1 MITVNRS
8 SYLFIL
14 ALSLQCLSVIA
25 QDRPNVIFILT
36 DQWRSTALGYAGN
49 KQVKTPN
56 LDRFSRESV
65 NFKNCVSV
73 LPICT
78 PYRAALMTGRYPTTT
93 GMITND
99 IYLPDRELCMAEIF
113 KAAGYSTAFY
123 GKWHIDGHGRMNN
136 VQPDRRQGFEYW
148 KGSECSH
155 DFNNMPYYE
164 NEDPAL
170 KYWEG
175 YSPFSMEAD
184 IEKYL
189 TERSKEV
196 DPFLLFISLETP
208 HFSKHIAPKKY
219 MDMYPPASLEL
230 PENVDIQKFPKVRD
244 ELQEY
249 YAHCTATDEAIGK
262 LLEKL
267 KTLGM
272 YDRSIIV
279 FSADHGEMMGSHSV
293 RPREK
298 QVAWDESVKTPF
310 LIRFPGI
317 DKQAGRSTL
326 TPITTPDVLP
336 TMLSLAGVSIPGA
349 IEGEDLA
356 RIVRNPDKKVDRAA
370 LFMNVYYNAPS
381 PYFEYRA
388 VKTNKYT
395 YIKSTEKAAFLF
407 DNLSDPLQMNNLIE
421 DPASAR
427 LIEKMEKTLRRE
439 LAKIGDEDFKS
450 HEYYFKKF
458 GMIINGLKK
467 EQVPY
472 STSPG
477 QQLPV
482 ISPNS
487 N

>member
-1 MITVNRS
+1 MMIVNRL

-14 ALSLQCLSVIA
+14 VLSLQCLSVIA

-56 LDRFSRESV
+56 LDKFSKESV

-113 KAAGYSTAFY
+113 KTAGYSTAFY
-123 GKWHIDGHGRMNN
+123 GKWHLDGHGRMNN
-136 VQPDRRQGFEYW
+136 VAPPRRQGFDYW

-155 DFNNMPYYE
+155 DFNKMPYYE
-164 NEDPAL
+164 NDDPAL

-175 YSPFSMEAD
+175 YSPFSMESD
-184 IEKYL
+184 IENYL
-189 TERSKEV
+189 TQRSKEA

-230 PENVDIQKFPKVRD
+230 PENVDIKKFPKVRD

-267 KTLGM
+267 KSLGM

-298 QVAWDESVKTPF
+298 QVAWDESVMTPF
-310 LIRFPGI
+310 LIRYPGI
-317 DKQAGRSTL
+317 GKQAGKSTL

-336 TMLSLAGVSIPGA
+336 TMLSLAGVSIPGT
-349 IEGEDLA
+349 IEGKDLA
-356 RIVRNPDKKVDRAA
+356 RIVRNPDKKLDRAA

-381 PYFEYRA
+381 PFFDYRA

-395 YIKSTEKAAFLF
+395 YIRSTGEAAFLF

-421 DPASAR
+421 DPGSSR
-427 LIEKMEKTLRRE
+427 LVRQMEKTLRKE
-439 LAKIGDEDFKS
+439 LAKIGDEDFRS
-450 HEYYFKKF
+450 YEHYFKKF
-458 GMIINGLKK
+458 GFNINGAKK
-467 EQVPY
+467 DQVPY
-472 STSPG
+472 TTAPD

-482 ISPNS
+482 ISPRS

>member
-1 MITVNRS
+1 MIRLNRIL
-8 SYLFIL
+8 YLYIFIF
-14 ALSLQCLSVIA
+14 SWQNFSVFA
-25 QDRPNVIFILT
+25 QNKPNVIFILT

-56 LDRFSRESV
+56 LDKFSKESV

-113 KAAGYSTAFY
+113 KSAGYATAFY
-123 GKWHIDGHGRMNN
+123 GKWHLDGHGRMNN
-136 VQPDRRQGFEYW
+136 VAPARRQGFDHW

-155 DFNNMPYYE
+155 DFNKMPYYE
-164 NEDPAL
+164 NDDPAL

-175 YSPFSMEAD
+175 YSPFSMESD
-184 IEKYL
+184 IENYL
-189 TERSKEV
+189 TERSKET

-230 PENVDIQKFPKVRD
+230 PENVDIKKFPKVRD

-262 LLEKL
+262 LLDKL
-267 KTLGM
+267 KSLGM

-298 QVAWDESVKTPF
+298 QVAWDESVMTPF
-310 LIRFPGI
+310 LIRYPGI
-317 DKQAGRSTL
+317 GKQAGKSTL
-326 TPITTPDVLP
+326 TPISTPDVLP
-336 TMLSLAGVSIPGA
+336 TMLSLAGLSIPGT
-349 IEGEDLA
+349 IEGDDLSKV
-356 RIVRNPDKKVDRAA
+356 VRHPDKKVDRAA

-381 PYFEYRA
+381 PFFDYRA

-395 YIKSTEKAAFLF
+395 YIRSTEKAAFLF

-421 DPASAR
+421 DPGSSR
-427 LIEKMEKTLRRE
+427 LVSKMEKTLRKE
-439 LAKIGDEDFKS
+439 LAKIGDEDFRS
-450 HEYYFKKF
+450 FEYYFKKF
-458 GMIINGLKK
+458 GFNINGAKK
-467 EQVPY
+467 DQVPY
-472 STSPG
+472 STLPD
-477 QQLPV
+477 QHLPV
-482 ISPNS
+482 ISPRS